1 MSWLPFE
8 LLLALRY
15 LRPKRTFVSFITLIS
30 IVGVTLGVAVLIVV
44 IAVMSGFDAEWH
56 KRILGFNA
64 HLRVEKYDESPMSD
78 YAVIAAKIRE
88 NPHVIGVS
96 PYIEDQA
103 LVETQPRFGEP
114 RAVAPLVRGIDPSTE
129 GEVTVLPEKLL
140 PGGSMDL
147 EDDGVLVGSGFA
159 SGLGLRVGD
168 RISIYSRRE
177 LRQLRELRDNPDAE
191 IPIPDDYEIRG
202 IFEADFYEY
211 DYMWLFTSVQSAQ
224 LMNGWDDEVQGLTI
238 KIDDYYKAYEVY
250 HDLAERLGP
259 EFGVTPWMAKH
270 REIFDS
276 LQMEKNMIRYLLF
289 FIVLVAAFG
298 ITSSLITFVVQ
309 KTREIG
315 ALRSMGAGSL
325 QIMNI
330 FLAQCVVVGA
340 VGVGIGCALGMLAVR
355 YRNEFMRF
363 LNETFN
369 TTVMPSSVYQLG
381 ELPALVLKSDVL
393 SICGFSLL
401 ICLLAGLVPAWIAAR
416 LKPVEALRHE

>member
-30 IVGVTLGVAVLIVV
+30 IIGVTLGVAVLIVV
-44 IAVMSGFDAEWH
+44 IAVMSGFDEEWH

-64 HLRVEKYDESPMSD
+64 HLRVEKFDDSPMSD
-78 YAVIAAKIRE
+78 YAAISAMIRE
-88 NPHVIGVS
+88 SPNVVGVS

-103 LVETQPRFGEP
+103 LVETQPRIGEP
-114 RAVAPLVRGIDPSTE
+114 RAVAPLIRGIDPATE
-129 GEVTVLPEKLL
+129 GQVTVLPDSLVAGTME
-140 PGGSMDL
+140 L
-147 EDDGVLVGSGFA
+147 EDDGILVGSSFA
-159 SGLGLRVGD
+159 RNMGLMVGD
-168 RISIYSRRE
+168 RVSIYARRE
-177 LRQLRELRDNPDAE
+177 FRLLQKLRDDPEAE
-191 IPIPDDYEIRG
+191 IPIPDDYEVRG
-202 IFEADFYEY
+202 IFEADFFEY
-211 DYMWLFTSVQSAQ
+211 DNMWVFTSLEAAQ
-224 LMNGWDDEVQGLTI
+224 LMNDWSDQVKGLSVRLDD
-238 KIDDYYKAYEVY
+238 DYKAYDVY
-250 HDLAERLGP
+250 YDLAQRLGP
-259 EFGVTPWMAKH
+259 EFGVIPWMAQH

-276 LQMEKNMIRYLLF
+276 LQMEKNLIRYLLF

-315 ALRSMGAGSL
+315 ALRSMGASSL

-330 FLAQCVVVGA
+330 FLMQCVVVGA
-340 VGVGIGCALGMLAVR
+340 VGVGIGYSLGMIAIK

-363 LNETFN
+363 LNDTLD
-369 TTVMPSSVYQLG
+369 TTIMPSSVYQLG
-381 ELPALVLKSDVL
+381 NLPALILPGDVI

-401 ICLLAGLVPAWIAAR
+401 ICLVAGLVPAWIAAR

>member
-56 KRILGFNA
+56 KRILGFNP
-64 HLRVEKYDESPMSD
+64 HLRVEKFDESPMSD

-88 NPHVIGVS
+88 HPRVIGVS

-103 LVETQPRFGEP
+103 LVETRPALREP
-114 RAVAPLVRGIDPSTE
+114 QAVAPLVRGIDPATE
-129 GEVTVLPEKLL
+129 GEVTDLPASLL
-140 PGGSMDL
+140 PGGSMEL
-147 EDDGVLVGSGFA
+147 EDDGVLVGRGFA
-159 SGLGLRVGD
+159 ARMGVRVGD
-168 RISIYSRRE
+168 QLSIYSRRE
-177 LRQLRELRDNPDAE
+177 LRQLRQLKDDPDAE
-191 IPIPDDYEIRG
+191 VPIPDDYEVRG
-202 IFEADFYEY
+202 IFAADFFEY
-211 DYMWLFTSVQSAQ
+211 DHMWLYASVESAQ
-224 LMNGWDDEVQGLTI
+224 LMNGWDDQVQGLAV
-238 KIDDYYKAYEVY
+238 KIDDYYKAYDVY
-250 HDLAERLGP
+250 FDLAEALGP
-259 EFGVTPWMAKH
+259 EFGVRPWMADH

-330 FLAQCVVVGA
+330 FLTQCMVVGA
-340 VGVGIGCALGMLAVR
+340 VGVGIGYWLGMLAVR
-355 YRNEFMRF
+355 YRNEFMALVDR
-363 LNETFN
+363 TFN
-369 TTVMPSSVYQLG
+369 TTVMPASVYQLG
-381 ELPALVLKSDVL
+381 ELPALVLASDVL

-401 ICLLAGLVPAWIAAR
+401 ICLFAGLVPALIAAR